1 MLSLIGDKIS
11 MDKIIKDFYEKYF
24 SADFFGTEDFNQRLK
39 NSVVRSMLMEGKH
52 LYKFYGFDHRAN
64 LNRQKI
70 ETLKNEEIWC
80 SPYYRF
86 SDKSE
91 FEIKFCG
98 NPFVGETFSGLEF
111 LESVRRTSNL
121 ASFTYEYSNY
131 MWETYANRGNG
142 FCVEYEILDTDSFY
156 PVLYDKKDDYDF
168 TVDIIETLR
177 VLRSA
182 ASIEDLNNYHYQ
194 RLAILPLVL
203 KDRKLYKDEKEIRFL
218 DRNESV
224 PLDKGF
230 LGQGI
235 SLKKCGLKARAII
248 VDFEQCVYREELFQ
262 IAKENQYGLRL
273 RC

>member
-1 MLSLIGDKIS
+1 

-24 SADFFGTEDFNQRLK
+24 SADFFGTEDFSQRLK
-39 NSVVRSMLMEGKH
+39 DSLVRNMLIEGKR
-52 LYKFYGFDHRAN
+52 LYKFYEFDHRIA

-70 ETLKNEEIWC
+70 ETLKKEKIWC

-98 NPFVGETFSGLEF
+98 NPFVGETFSGPEF
-111 LESVRRTSNL
+111 LESVRQTSNL
-121 ASFTYEYSNY
+121 ASFTYEYSDY
-131 MWETYANRGNG
+131 MWETYANRGDG
-142 FCVEYEILDTDSFY
+142 FCVEYEILDTNSFY

-177 VLRSA
+177 ILRSA

-203 KDRKLYKDEKEIRFL
+203 KDRGLYKDEKEIRFL
-218 DRNESV
+218 DRNENV
-224 PLDKGF
+224 PLGKDF
-230 LGQGI
+230 LGQDI
-235 SLKKCGLKARAII
+235 SLQECGLKARAIV
-248 VDFEQCVYREELFQ
+248 VDFEHCTYREELFQ
-262 IAKENQYGLRL
+262 IAKENLYDVRL
-273 RC
+273 RR

>member
-1 MLSLIGDKIS
+1 MNWT
-11 MDKIIKDFYEKYF
+11 IKNFYEQYF
-24 SADFFGTEDFNQRLK
+24 SADLFDVSNFSQRLK
-39 NSVVRSMLMEGKH
+39 DAVIRHMLLEGKY
-52 LYKFYGFDHRAN
+52 LYKFYAFDDCTK
-64 LNRQKI
+64 LNKQKI
-70 ETLKNEEIWC
+70 ETFRNERIWC
-80 SPYYRF
+80 SPYYKF
-86 SDKSE
+86 SDESE
-91 FEIKFCG
+91 FEVKFCEE
-98 NPFVGETFSGLEF
+98 PFKKETISTTEF
-111 LESVRRTSNL
+111 LKNIRQTANL
-121 ASFTYEYSNY
+121 ASFTYEYSDY
-131 MWETYANRGNG
+131 MWETYANKGNG

-235 SLKKCGLKARAII
+235 SLKKCGLKAQAII
-248 VDFEQCVYREELFQ
+248 VDFEQCAYKEEVTE
-262 IAKENQYGLRL
+262 IAKENHYDVRL
-273 RC
+273 RY